1 MGRYCGFQQGPHL
14 RACRTVADGS
24 AAGSCPAGG
33 EAALARLAAPEGY
46 FHVPAPPGRQAAA
59 SAMSRAQHSKLA
71 VVCLL
76 CLGLARL
83 PAAAEVGERSPTRV
97 GKPRRRASG
106 PRGRRRQP
114 RADLPSGIAQRS
126 AYARVGGPRGG
137 AGANA
142 SRRVVWPLRGTGRTY
157 VHIVGTRFCLKQ
169 GHNAALVEARL
180 LLFERICVPTMAQ
193 QSTNRFV
200 WLVIVDETLAPRH
213 RRRLTTLLAAHRG
226 PKDFRVVSL
235 DRETANRDLRAQGHH
250 AYGLARLRQ
259 PSIVADYV
267 LTTVLD
273 ADDGLPYQALR
284 MIREQVADAVR
295 RVQRNATLLE
305 HKLVAVACYTA
316 ALNWQPST
324 RRPAGALNLHNE
336 SMCITPGLT
345 RVVPFSQPMALGNS
359 SSSNHALLKSR
370 WPGAKTCTQRSPR
383 HSGTRSAA
391 AIPIRSRTATSNGMR
406 DVVRAADVPAS
417 DIYRWRPTLLAQFNI
432 TTGDLKATNKGLTLN
447 EAAIARA
454 QMRSNCHDGWSCKE
468 VALAKLRDIMSRG
481 ARRLA
486 ALVGPPVG
494 PGRRGRLHQSHAG
507 HCRHW
512 MLTDTVVM

>member
-1 MGRYCGFQQGPHL
+1 
-14 RACRTVADGS
+14 
-24 AAGSCPAGG
+24 
-33 EAALARLAAPEGY
+33 
-46 FHVPAPPGRQAAA
+46 
-59 SAMSRAQHSKLA
+59 MSRAARAKHCGLA

-76 CLGLARL
+76 CLGL
-83 PAAAEVGERSPTRV
+83 PATAGAA
-97 GKPRRRASG
+97 RRRRVA
-106 PRGRRRQP
+106 R
-114 RADLPSGIAQRS
+114 RS

-137 AGANA
+137 EVRRSAYAGEVNA

-235 DRETANRDLRAQGHH
+235 DRSTANRDLRAQGHH
-250 AYGLARLRQ
+250 AFGLARLR
-259 PSIVADYV
+259 PRPMDADYV

-295 RVQRNATLLE
+295 RLQRDATLRE
-305 HKLVAVACYTA
+305 HKLVAIACYTDA
-316 ALNWQPST
+316 FNWQPST

-345 RVVPFSQPMALGNS
+345 RVVPFSLPMALGNS
-359 SSSNHALLKSR
+359 SLSSHALLKAR
-370 WPGAKTCTQRSPR
+370 WPGAKTCTQRVSR
-383 HSGTRSAA
+383 NAV

-417 DIYRWRPTLLAQFNI
+417 DVYRWRPVLQAQFNI

-454 QMRSNCHDGWSCKE
+454 QMRSNCHDGWSCKDY
-468 VALAKLRDIMSRG
+468 ALELLRNMSRG

-494 PGRRGRLHQSHAG
+494 PGRRGRLHQPPHAG

-512 MLTDTVVM
+512 MLTDNVA

>member
-1 MGRYCGFQQGPHL
+1 M
-14 RACRTVADGS
+14 ADGS

-137 AGANA
+137 EGANA

-235 DRETANRDLRAQGHH
+235 DRSTANRDLRAQGHH
-250 AYGLARLRQ
+250 AFGLARLRQ

-468 VALAKLRDIMSRG
+468 VALARLREMSRG
-481 ARRLA
+481 ARRL
-486 ALVGPPVG
+486 LVG
-494 PGRRGRLHQSHAG
+494 PGRRGRLHQPSHAG

>member
-1 MGRYCGFQQGPHL
+1 
-14 RACRTVADGS
+14 
-24 AAGSCPAGG
+24 
-33 EAALARLAAPEGY
+33 
-46 FHVPAPPGRQAAA
+46 
-59 SAMSRAQHSKLA
+59 MSRAA

-106 PRGRRRQP
+106 PRGRRPRGRRRQP

-235 DRETANRDLRAQGHH
+235 DRSTANRDLRAQGHH

-370 WPGAKTCTQRSPR
+370 WPGAKTCTQRSSR
-383 HSGTRSAA
+383 KAV

-454 QMRSNCHDGWSCKE
+454 QMRSNCHDGWSCKDY
-468 VALAKLRDIMSRG
+468 ALELLRNMSRG

>member
-1 MGRYCGFQQGPHL
+1 
-14 RACRTVADGS
+14 
-24 AAGSCPAGG
+24 
-33 EAALARLAAPEGY
+33 
-46 FHVPAPPGRQAAA
+46 
-59 SAMSRAQHSKLA
+59 MSRAA

-76 CLGLARL
+76 CLGL
-83 PAAAEVGERSPTRV
+83 PAAAGAA
-97 GKPRRRASG
+97 RRRRVA
-106 PRGRRRQP
+106 R
-114 RADLPSGIAQRS
+114 RS
-126 AYARVGGPRGG
+126 ASARVGGPRGG
-137 AGANA
+137 EVRRSAYAGEVNA

-235 DRETANRDLRAQGHH
+235 DRSTANRDLRAQGHH
-250 AYGLARLRQ
+250 AFGLARLR
-259 PSIVADYV
+259 PRPMDADYV

-284 MIREQVADAVR
+284 MIREQVAEAVR
-295 RVQRNATLLE
+295 RTPRDRN
-305 HKLVAVACYTA
+305 LVAVACYTDA
-316 ALNWQPST
+316 FNWQPST

-383 HSGTRSAA
+383 HSGTRSVA

-417 DIYRWRPTLLAQFNI
+417 DVYRWRPVLQAQFNI
-432 TTGDLKATNKGLTLN
+432 TTGDLKAANRGLTLN

-481 ARRLA
+481 ARRLLA
-486 ALVGPPVG
+486 RSQPLAFSSLG
-494 PGRRGRLHQSHAG
+494 
-507 HCRHW
+507 
-512 MLTDTVVM
+512 TIVV

>member
-1 MGRYCGFQQGPHL
+1 
-14 RACRTVADGS
+14 
-24 AAGSCPAGG
+24 
-33 EAALARLAAPEGY
+33 
-46 FHVPAPPGRQAAA
+46 
-59 SAMSRAQHSKLA
+59 MSRAQHSKLA

-454 QMRSNCHDGWSCKE
+454 QMRSNCHDGWSCKDY
-468 VALAKLRDIMSRG
+468 ALELLRNMSRG

-494 PGRRGRLHQSHAG
+494 PGWRGRLHQSHAG

>member
-1 MGRYCGFQQGPHL
+1 MGRYCGFQQGPRL
-14 RACRTVADGS
+14 RACRTVADCS
-24 AAGSCPAGG
+24 AAGSCPPGG
-33 EAALARLAAPEGY
+33 EAARARLAAPEGY
-46 FHVPAPPGRQAAA
+46 FHVQAPPGRQAAA

-250 AYGLARLRQ
+250 AFGLARLRQ

-295 RVQRNATLLE
+295 RVQRNATLPE

-454 QMRSNCHDGWSCKE
+454 QMRSNCHDGWSCKDY
-468 VALAKLRDIMSRG
+468 ALELLRNMSRG

-494 PGRRGRLHQSHAG
+494 PGRRGRLHQSSHAG

>member
-1 MGRYCGFQQGPHL
+1 
-14 RACRTVADGS
+14 
-24 AAGSCPAGG
+24 
-33 EAALARLAAPEGY
+33 
-46 FHVPAPPGRQAAA
+46 
-59 SAMSRAQHSKLA
+59 MSRAQHSKLA

-83 PAAAEVGERSPTRV
+83 PAAAEVGERSLTRV

-454 QMRSNCHDGWSCKE
+454 QMQSNCHDGWSCKDY
-468 VALAKLRDIMSRG
+468 ALELLRNMSRG

>member
-1 MGRYCGFQQGPHL
+1 
-14 RACRTVADGS
+14 
-24 AAGSCPAGG
+24 
-33 EAALARLAAPEGY
+33 
-46 FHVPAPPGRQAAA
+46 
-59 SAMSRAQHSKLA
+59 MSRAA

-137 AGANA
+137 EGANA

-157 VHIVGTRFCLKQ
+157 VHVVGTRFCLKQ
-169 GHNAALVEARL
+169 GHEIALVEARL

-193 QSTNRFV
+193 QSTDRFV
-200 WLVIVDETLAPRH
+200 WLVVVDETLAPRH
-213 RRRLTTLLAAHRG
+213 RLRLTTILEAHRG

-235 DRETANRDLRAQGHH
+235 DRLTDSDLRAQGHH
-250 AYGLARLRQ
+250 AFGLARLR
-259 PSIVADYV
+259 PRPMEADYV

-295 RVQRNATLLE
+295 RVHPKE
-305 HKLVAVACYTA
+305 LVAVACYTDA
-316 ALNWQPST
+316 FNWQPST

-345 RVVPFSQPMALGNS
+345 RVVPFSRPMALGNS
-359 SSSNHALLKSR
+359 SLSSHALLKAR
-370 WPGAKTCTQRSPR
+370 WPGAKTCTQRSSR
-383 HSGTRSAA
+383 NAV

-417 DIYRWRPTLLAQFNI
+417 DVYRWRPVLQAQFNI
-432 TTGDLKATNKGLTLN
+432 TTGDLKAANKGLTLN

-481 ARRLA
+481 ARRLLA
-486 ALVGPPVG
+486 
-494 PGRRGRLHQSHAG
+494 RSHAG

-512 MLTDTVVM
+512 MLTDTVA

>member
-1 MGRYCGFQQGPHL
+1 MAPAF
-14 RACRTVADGS
+14 RTVADGS

-137 AGANA
+137 EGANA

-157 VHIVGTRFCLKQ
+157 VHVVGTRFCLKQ
-169 GHNAALVEARL
+169 GHEIALVEARL

-193 QSTNRFV
+193 QSTDRFV

-213 RRRLTTLLAAHRG
+213 RRRLTTILEAHRG
-226 PKDFRVVSL
+226 PKDFRVVAL
-235 DRETANRDLRAQGHH
+235 DRLTDSDLRAQGHH
-250 AYGLARLRQ
+250 AFGLARLR
-259 PSIVADYV
+259 PRPTDADYV

-383 HSGTRSAA
+383 HSGTRSVA

-454 QMRSNCHDGWSCKE
+454 QMRSNCHDGWSCKDY
-468 VALAKLRDIMSRG
+468 ALELLRNMSRG

>member
-1 MGRYCGFQQGPHL
+1 
-14 RACRTVADGS
+14 
-24 AAGSCPAGG
+24 
-33 EAALARLAAPEGY
+33 
-46 FHVPAPPGRQAAA
+46 
-59 SAMSRAQHSKLA
+59 MSRAA

-76 CLGLARL
+76 CLGL
-83 PAAAEVGERSPTRV
+83 PAAAGAA
-97 GKPRRRASG
+97 RRRRVA
-106 PRGRRRQP
+106 R
-114 RADLPSGIAQRS
+114 RS

-137 AGANA
+137 EGANA

-157 VHIVGTRFCLKQ
+157 VHVVGTRFCLKQ
-169 GHNAALVEARL
+169 GHEIALVEARL

-193 QSTNRFV
+193 QSTDRFV
-200 WLVIVDETLAPRH
+200 WLVVVDETLAPRH
-213 RRRLTTLLAAHRG
+213 RLRLETILDAHRG
-226 PKDFRVVSL
+226 PKDFRVVAL
-235 DRETANRDLRAQGHH
+235 DRETHQGHH
-250 AYGLARLRQ
+250 AFGLARLR
-259 PSIVADYV
+259 PRPTEADYV

-295 RVQRNATLLE
+295 RVQRDATLRE
-305 HKLVAVACYTA
+305 HKLVAVACYA
-316 ALNWQPST
+316 DAFNWQPST

-345 RVVPFSQPMALGNS
+345 RVVPFSRPMALGNS
-359 SSSNHALLKSR
+359 SASSHALLKAR
-370 WPGAKTCTQRSPR
+370 WPGAKTCTQRSSR
-383 HSGTRSAA
+383 NAV

-417 DIYRWRPTLLAQFNI
+417 DVYRWRPVLQAQFNI
-432 TTGDLKATNKGLTLN
+432 TTGDLKAANKGLTLN

-454 QMRSNCHDGWSCKE
+454 QMRSNCHDGWSCKDY
-468 VALAKLRDIMSRG
+468 ALELLRNMSRG

>member
-1 MGRYCGFQQGPHL
+1 
-14 RACRTVADGS
+14 
-24 AAGSCPAGG
+24 
-33 EAALARLAAPEGY
+33 
-46 FHVPAPPGRQAAA
+46 
-59 SAMSRAQHSKLA
+59 MSRAARAKHSGLA

-76 CLGLARL
+76 CLGL
-83 PAAAEVGERSPTRV
+83 PAAAGAA
-97 GKPRRRASG
+97 RRRRVA
-106 PRGRRRQP
+106 R
-114 RADLPSGIAQRS
+114 RS
-126 AYARVGGPRGG
+126 ASARVGGPRGG
-137 AGANA
+137 EVRRSAYAGEVNA

-157 VHIVGTRFCLKQ
+157 VHVVGTRFCLKQ
-169 GHNAALVEARL
+169 GHLLELVEARL
-180 LLFERICVPTMAQ
+180 LLFERVCVPTMAQ
-193 QSTNRFV
+193 QSTDRFV
-200 WLVIVDETLAPRH
+200 WLVVVDETLAPRH
-213 RRRLTTLLAAHRG
+213 RLRLETILNAHRG
-226 PKDFRVVSL
+226 PKDFRVVAL
-235 DRETANRDLRAQGHH
+235 DRLTDSDLHAQGHH
-250 AYGLARLRQ
+250 AFGLARLR
-259 PSIVADYV
+259 PRPMDADYV

-295 RVQRNATLLE
+295 RVHPKE
-305 HKLVAVACYTA
+305 LVAVACYTDA
-316 ALNWQPST
+316 FNWQPST

-345 RVVPFSQPMALGNS
+345 RVVPFSRPMALGNS
-359 SSSNHALLKSR
+359 SLSSHALLKAR
-370 WPGAKTCTQRSPR
+370 WPGAKTCTQRSSR
-383 HSGTRSAA
+383 KAV

-417 DIYRWRPTLLAQFNI
+417 DVYRWRPVLQAQFNI

-454 QMRSNCHDGWSCKE
+454 QMRSNCHDGWSCKDY
-468 VALAKLRDIMSRG
+468 ALELLRNMSRG

>member
-1 MGRYCGFQQGPHL
+1 
-14 RACRTVADGS
+14 
-24 AAGSCPAGG
+24 
-33 EAALARLAAPEGY
+33 
-46 FHVPAPPGRQAAA
+46 
-59 SAMSRAQHSKLA
+59 MSRAA

-76 CLGLARL
+76 CLGL
-83 PAAAEVGERSPTRV
+83 PAAAGAA
-97 GKPRRRASG
+97 RRR
-106 PRGRRRQP
+106 R
-114 RADLPSGIAQRS
+114 IARRS
-126 AYARVGGPRGG
+126 ASARVGGPRGG
-137 AGANA
+137 EVRRSAYAGEVNA

-157 VHIVGTRFCLKQ
+157 VHVVGTRFCLKQ
-169 GHNAALVEARL
+169 GHEIALVEARL

-193 QSTNRFV
+193 QSTDRFV
-200 WLVIVDETLAPRH
+200 WLVVVDETLAPRH
-213 RRRLTTLLAAHRG
+213 RLRLTTILEAHRG

-250 AYGLARLRQ
+250 AFGLARLH
-259 PSIVADYV
+259 PFNMEADYV

-295 RVQRNATLLE
+295 RVLPKE
-305 HKLVAVACYTA
+305 LVAVACYTDA
-316 ALNWQPST
+316 FNWQPST

-345 RVVPFSQPMALGNS
+345 RVVPLSRPMALGNS
-359 SSSNHALLKSR
+359 SSSSHALLKAR
-370 WPGAKTCTQRSPR
+370 WPGAKTCTQRSSR
-383 HSGTRSAA
+383 NAV

-417 DIYRWRPTLLAQFNI
+417 DVYRWRPVLQAQFNI

-468 VALAKLRDIMSRG
+468 VALAKLRDMSRG
-481 ARRLA
+481 ARRL
-486 ALVGPPVG
+486 LVG
-494 PGRRGRLHQSHAG
+494 PGRPHAG

>member
-1 MGRYCGFQQGPHL
+1 M
-14 RACRTVADGS
+14 ADGS

-106 PRGRRRQP
+106 PRGRRPRGRRRQP

-383 HSGTRSAA
+383 HSGTQSAA

-454 QMRSNCHDGWSCKE
+454 QMQSNCHDGWSCKDY
-468 VALAKLRDIMSRG
+468 ALELLRNMSRG

-512 MLTDTVVM
+512 MLTDTVA

>member
-1 MGRYCGFQQGPHL
+1 M
-14 RACRTVADGS
+14 ADGS

-83 PAAAEVGERSPTRV
+83 PAAAGVGERSPTRV

-454 QMRSNCHDGWSCKE
+454 QMQSNCHDGWSCKDY
-468 VALAKLRDIMSRG
+468 ALELLRNMSRG

>member
-1 MGRYCGFQQGPHL
+1 
-14 RACRTVADGS
+14 
-24 AAGSCPAGG
+24 
-33 EAALARLAAPEGY
+33 
-46 FHVPAPPGRQAAA
+46 
-59 SAMSRAQHSKLA
+59 MSRAA

-76 CLGLARL
+76 CLGL
-83 PAAAEVGERSPTRV
+83 PAAAGAA
-97 GKPRRRASG
+97 RRRRVA
-106 PRGRRRQP
+106 R
-114 RADLPSGIAQRS
+114 RS
-126 AYARVGGPRGG
+126 AYARAGGPRGG
-137 AGANA
+137 EVRRSAYAGEVNA

-157 VHIVGTRFCLKQ
+157 VHVVGTRFCLKQ
-169 GHNAALVEARL
+169 GHEIALVEARL

-193 QSTNRFV
+193 QSTDRFV
-200 WLVIVDETLAPRH
+200 WLVVVDETLAPRH
-213 RRRLTTLLAAHRG
+213 RLRLKTILEAHRG
-226 PKDFRVVSL
+226 PKDFRVVAL
-235 DRETANRDLRAQGHH
+235 DRLTDSDLRAQGHH
-250 AYGLARLRQ
+250 AFGLARLR
-259 PSIVADYV
+259 PRPMDADYV

-295 RVQRNATLLE
+295 RVQRDATLRE
-305 HKLVAVACYTA
+305 HKLVAVACYTDA
-316 ALNWQPST
+316 FNWQPST

-345 RVVPFSQPMALGNS
+345 RVVPFSRPMALGNS
-359 SSSNHALLKSR
+359 SLSSHALLKAR
-370 WPGAKTCTQRSPR
+370 WPGAKTCTQRSSR
-383 HSGTRSAA
+383 NAV

-417 DIYRWRPTLLAQFNI
+417 DVYRWRPVLQAQFNI

-454 QMRSNCHDGWSCKE
+454 QMQSNCHDGWSCKDY
-468 VALAKLRDIMSRG
+468 ALELLRNMSRG

>member
-1 MGRYCGFQQGPHL
+1 MQ
-14 RACRTVADGS
+14 
-24 AAGSCPAGG
+24 
-33 EAALARLAAPEGY
+33 
-46 FHVPAPPGRQAAA
+46 APPGRQAAA
-59 SAMSRAQHSKLA
+59 SAMSRAASELA

-76 CLGLARL
+76 CLGLAE
-83 PAAAEVGERSPTRV
+83 AAS
-97 GKPRRRASG
+97 RRRVA
-106 PRGRRRQP
+106 R
-114 RADLPSGIAQRS
+114 RS
-126 AYARVGGPRGG
+126 AYARVGGPRG
-137 AGANA
+137 AEGANA

-157 VHIVGTRFCLKQ
+157 VHVVGTRFCLNQ
-169 GHNAALVEARL
+169 GHQAALVEARL

-193 QSTNRFV
+193 QSTDRFV
-200 WLVIVDETLAPRH
+200 WLVVVDETLAPRH
-213 RRRLTTLLAAHRG
+213 RLRLTTILEAHRG

-250 AYGLARLRQ
+250 AFGLARLRQ

-383 HSGTRSAA
+383 HSGTRSVA

-454 QMRSNCHDGWSCKE
+454 QMQSNCHDGWSCKDY
-468 VALAKLRDIMSRG
+468 ALELLRNMSRG

-494 PGRRGRLHQSHAG
+494 PGWRGRLHQSHAG

>member
-1 MGRYCGFQQGPHL
+1 
-14 RACRTVADGS
+14 
-24 AAGSCPAGG
+24 
-33 EAALARLAAPEGY
+33 
-46 FHVPAPPGRQAAA
+46 
-59 SAMSRAQHSKLA
+59 MSRAA

-76 CLGLARL
+76 CLGL
-83 PAAAEVGERSPTRV
+83 PAAAGAA
-97 GKPRRRASG
+97 RRRRVA
-106 PRGRRRQP
+106 R
-114 RADLPSGIAQRS
+114 RS
-126 AYARVGGPRGG
+126 ASARVGGPRGG
-137 AGANA
+137 EVRRSAHAGEVNA

-157 VHIVGTRFCLKQ
+157 VHVVGTRFCLKQ
-169 GHNAALVEARL
+169 GHEIALVEARL

-193 QSTNRFV
+193 QSTDRFV
-200 WLVIVDETLAPRH
+200 WLVVVDETLAPRH
-213 RRRLTTLLAAHRG
+213 RLRLTTILEAHRG

-235 DRETANRDLRAQGHH
+235 DRETADRDLRAQGHH
-250 AYGLARLRQ
+250 AFGLARLR
-259 PSIVADYV
+259 PRPMEADYV

-284 MIREQVADAVR
+284 MIREQVAEAVR
-295 RVQRNATLLE
+295 RVHPKE
-305 HKLVAVACYTA
+305 LVAVACYTDA
-316 ALNWQPST
+316 FNWQPST

-345 RVVPFSQPMALGNS
+345 RVVPFSRPMALGNS
-359 SSSNHALLKSR
+359 SLSSHALLKAR
-370 WPGAKTCTQRSPR
+370 WPGAKTCTQRVSR
-383 HSGTRSAA
+383 NAV

-417 DIYRWRPTLLAQFNI
+417 DVYRWRPVLQAQFNI
-432 TTGDLKATNKGLTLN
+432 TTGDLKAANKGLTLN

-494 PGRRGRLHQSHAG
+494 PGRRGRLHQSPHAG